1 MILVFGVHNDDA
13 IFSCGEFIAQHA
25 LEERVDVVG
34 LCSAWPPGHEDAA
47 WQENLNMEHARACG
61 HLGARSAFGGCL
73 DGKWEEASRF
83 SVGYEADVFFR
94 WIQDYEHAAGEGAS
108 TILVPLGI
116 HHPDHLYFAEPLW
129 RAALERPSHVAVY
142 EDQPYRTMYP
152 EEVHGDLGRLSAC
165 AAVFNYWPEN
175 SIANGGFVKQKLEA
189 CQLYESQWSPP
200 EGDAPRC
207 CSVPE
212 RIWSLR

>member
-1 MILVFGVHNDDA
+1 MCATWPEGDQEALRW
-13 IFSCGEFIAQHA
+13 QHA
-25 LEERVDVVG
+25 
-34 LCSAWPPGHEDAA
+34 
-47 WQENLNMEHARACG
+47 LNMEHERACA
-61 HLGARSAFGGCL
+61 HLGAQWVHGWWM
-73 DGKWEEASRF
+73 DGKWEEANRYALS
-83 SVGYEADVFFR
+83 YETEAVRRLIIDCER
-94 WIQDYEHAAGEGAS
+94 QAGEGAT

-142 EDQPYRTMYP
+142 EDLPYRVMYP

-175 SIANGGFVKQKLEA
+175 SIANGGFVKQKLQA
-189 CQLYESQWSPP
+189 CALYESQWSPP

-207 CSVPE
+207 CSAPE